1 MENRYKVWIADDDA
15 HISELI
21 ALYMEKEGYETLEAH
36 TGREAIES
44 FKEHDPDIVL
54 LDIMMPDT
62 DGYQVCRE
70 IRQMGQTPIIMISA
84 KGETFDKVLGLELGA
99 DDYIV
104 KPFDSKEL
112 IARVKSVLRRSETRH
127 SNVSK
132 KVILPN
138 LVINQTTYT
147 VIYHGKELELPPKE
161 FELLSFL
168 AKYPNQVFK
177 REELLDKIWGYEF
190 VGDTRTVDVHIK
202 RLREK
207 MQYEDSW
214 SIKTVW
220 GVGYK
225 FEVKNNWFL

>member
-1 MENRYKVWIADDDA
+1 MNKIAIIEDDIDICNMIAKFLENNKYIVHYALNGAEGI
-15 HISELI
+15 ELCKS
-21 ALYMEKEGYETLEAH
+21 LV
-36 TGREAIES
+36 
-44 FKEHDPDIVL
+44 PDLII
-54 LDIMMPDT
+54 LDIMLPKLNGNDVLQRLRKFT
-62 DGYQVCRE
+62 NAPV
-70 IRQMGQTPIIMISA
+70 IVVSA
-84 KGETFDKVLGLELGA
+84 KTMVQTKIDLLKLGA

-225 FEVKNNWFL
+225 FEVKNN

>member
-1 MENRYKVWIADDDA
+1 MENRYKVLIADDDA

-161 FELLSFL
+161 FELLSFQ
-168 AKYPNQVFK
+168 NIQIRCS
-177 REELLDKIWGYEF
+177 RERNYLIRY
-190 VGDTRTVDVHIK
+190 
-202 RLREK
+202 
-207 MQYEDSW
+207 
-214 SIKTVW
+214 
-220 GVGYK
+220 GVM
-225 FEVKNNWFL
+225 NL